1 MKINHPLVEATA
13 SLPPLAGIGDRGHKF
28 NALSVHLPN
37 EVTVP
42 MPARPDAYRLFQQA
56 QRLPLNDLEQLIAS
70 LAEEVELR
78 KSAPSEV
85 ADDRAGWRQEFRKCG
100 KSNCRCAESDYRHG
114 PYWYRTIWVDGAAK
128 KEYRRSR
135 R

>member
-1 MKINHPLVEATA
+1 
-13 SLPPLAGIGDRGHKF
+13 
-28 NALSVHLPN
+28 
-37 EVTVP
+37 

-56 QRLPLNDLEQLIAS
+56 QRLPLKDLEQLIAS

-78 KSAPSEV
+78 KSAPPEV
-85 ADDRAGWRQEFRKCG
+85 ADDGLRPTEGHRAGWRQEFRKCG

>member
-1 MKINHPLVEATA
+1 LPGSPIAGGALNFASSLVY
-13 SLPPLAGIGDRGHKF
+13 
-28 NALSVHLPN
+28 LSN
-37 EVTVP
+37 EVSVP

-56 QRLPLNDLEQLIAS
+56 QRLPLQDLEQLIVS
-70 LAEEVELR
+70 LTEEVELR
-78 KSAPSEV
+78 KSAPPEV
-85 ADDRAGWRQEFRKCG
+85 ADNGAGWRQEFRKCG
-100 KSNCRCAESDYRHG
+100 KSNCRCAESEYRHG